1 MPKVRRRFKGST
13 PPAEEKKRFTY
24 DDGAT
29 DPAAA
34 EAKAKAKGQAEKPA
48 RKAAT
53 KK

>member
-1 MPKVRRRFKGST
+1 MPKVRRRPT
-13 PPAEEKKRFTY
+13 AVPPPAVSKKRYDY

-34 EAKAKAKGQAEKPA
+34 AEARKAKTPA